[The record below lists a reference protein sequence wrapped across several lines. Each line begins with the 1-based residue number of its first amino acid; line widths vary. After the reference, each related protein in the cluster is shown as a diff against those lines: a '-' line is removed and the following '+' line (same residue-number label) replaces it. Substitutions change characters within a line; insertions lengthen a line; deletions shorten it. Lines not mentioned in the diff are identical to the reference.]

1 MKIDELKTQLK
12 ELGVPGV
19 LYSLRGGAPSEKYCI
34 EEKDGLWFT
43 YYSERGERTGEKRF
57 SSEDEA
63 CNDLLNRL
71 KREL

>member
-1 MKIDELKTQLK
+1 MKIDELKIKLK

-34 EEKDGLWFT
+34 QEKDGRWYT
-43 YYSERGERTGEKRF
+43 YYSERGERTNERIF

-63 CNDLLNRL
+63 CEDLLRRL